1 MTLER
6 GWGLAAMLVG
16 ALLLVA
22 VFGPLKDVNTVVGL
36 WVFSIIG
43 AVGAIVAGLLLVV
56 TGGPEKS

>member
-16 ALLLVA
+16 ALLLAA
-22 VFGPLKDVNTVVGL
+22 VFGPLKDTNTVIGL

-43 AVGAIVAGLLLVV
+43 GVGAIGAGLLLVV